1 MSLVLFEGSSSS
13 KVSAGDATF
22 LSRDFGVAVRSVVE
36 LELLARRLYEP
47 SSTKLETMAEEVLH
61 KVLPKKKDLSNNWMN
76 SSWVKSS
83 WADELTEERKTC
95 EYRQSIPFADS

>member
-1 MSLVLFEGSSSS
+1 M
-13 KVSAGDATF
+13 
-22 LSRDFGVAVRSVVE
+22 RSVVE

-61 KVLPKKKDLSNNWMN
+61 EKLPKKTAVSGENWMN